1 MPQLYVLTWEFVT
14 KMHKCDFVLKCV
26 MVRVCVC
33 TKRFTDLD
41 KFDFSN
47 IKFAYCDIAFRLE
60 PIFSTAPASSRYGTC
75 FRSGQKGLKNNH
87 LVLLV

>member
-41 KFDFSN
+41 KFDFSI
-47 IKFAYCDIAFRLE
+47 IKFAYC
-60 PIFSTAPASSRYGTC
+60 
-75 FRSGQKGLKNNH
+75 
-87 LVLLV
+87 VLLLDLSQFFLLPQLPQDTVLASEVVKRDSKIIISSC